1 MTISVSTKTIGSLT
15 AYHQTVDGVPGFIL
29 SGGVGGAVFLDKDSA
44 QDLGR
49 YLLFEDE
56 GDAAVEPEG
65 NTEEFQGEPAQE
77 TVETPAEPEVE

>member
-15 AYHQTVDGVPGFIL
+15 AYHQTVDGVEGFIL

-56 GDAAVEPEG
+56 GDAAVEPED
-65 NTEEFQGEPAQE
+65 TDDLLADAPAQE